1 MSQRRNPWLSLGW
14 QTMSLGAE
22 AASVIGL
29 RTIKIATGGP
39 AATAEA
45 ELMVKEK
52 IAAALALQGLA
63 MSGALGFSA
72 PGIAAKTLAHYRRRV
87 RANRRRLS
95 KSNL

>member
-1 MSQRRNPWLSLGW
+1 MSQPRNPWLALGW
-14 QTMSLGAE
+14 ATMALGAE

-29 RTIKIATGGP
+29 RTMKIATGGP
-39 AATAEA
+39 DASAEA

-52 IAAALALQGLA
+52 IAAAWALQGLA
-63 MSGALGFSA
+63 LSGGLGFTA

-95 KSNL
+95 KPAL